1 MRKAAPQPSLPTAHS
16 RIAARVS
23 PSDAHRSLVNES
35 SAARGKPELTII
47 SLGGGVQSSVLALM
61 AAEGAIKPMPDYAVF
76 ADTGWEPDG
85 VYRHLEWL
93 SERLPF
99 PVRRVS
105 RSNIREDILSGTNS
119 TGQAFSSIP
128 VYVRS
133 LDGKT
138 GIARRQCTREYK
150 LAPIEAEV
158 RDLLGLGFREQ
169 TPKGMFVELWI
180 GISRD
185 EIIRMKPSRQPWME
199 HRWPLVDMGFTR
211 DDCKAWFGERYP
223 SRTLP
228 RSACIGCPYHTDAEW
243 TEMRRDDPVAWED
256 AVLVDNA
263 LRSTE
268 RAKKFDGEMYLHN
281 SMTPLGEVEFSAGAE
296 RAAAFGEECEGMCG
310 V

>member
-1 MRKAAPQPSLPTAHS
+1 MRKAAPHPPLAAHS
-16 RIAARVS
+16 RAAPRVS
-23 PSDAHRSLVNES
+23 PNNAYRSIADEGVAMGGEP
-35 SAARGKPELTII
+35 AMTVI

-61 AAEGAIKPMPDYAVF
+61 AAEGMIKPMPDYAVF

-93 SERLPF
+93 SDRLPF
-99 PVRRVS
+99 PVKRVQQ
-105 RSNIREDILSGTNS
+105 SNIREDILSGTNS
-119 TGQAFSSIP
+119 TGQAFQSIP

-150 LAPIEAEV
+150 LAPIEAGL
-158 RDLLGLGFREQ
+158 RALLGLGYRERR
-169 TPKGMFVELWI
+169 PKGMFVELWI
-180 GISRD
+180 GISSD
-185 EIIRMKPSRQPWME
+185 EVIRMKPSRQPWVE

-211 DDCKAWFGERYP
+211 EDCKAWFGERHRD
-223 SRTLP
+223 RTLP

-243 TEMRRDDPVAWED
+243 TEMRRDDPVSWAD

-263 LRSTE
+263 LRATE
-268 RAKKFDGEMYLHN
+268 RAKRFDGEMYLH
-281 SMTPLGEVEFSAGAE
+281 SSRTPLGEVSFSGGGE
-296 RAAAFGEECEGMCG
+296 RVASFGEECEGLCG